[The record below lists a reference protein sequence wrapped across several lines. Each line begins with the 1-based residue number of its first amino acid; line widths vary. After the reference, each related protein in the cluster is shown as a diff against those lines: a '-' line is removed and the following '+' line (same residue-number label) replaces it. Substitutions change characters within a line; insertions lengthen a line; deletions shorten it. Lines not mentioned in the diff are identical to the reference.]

1 MTDQMNNQPRKARG
15 HSKALMITTSFYGLL
30 YLLFIIFEAGTPAS
44 LKAVFVPSDLEEFV
58 IKLLFLLFVVGYI
71 AVWKNEGIGGA
82 IFILWYVGMWVLG
95 LLIAVQDRDTSI
107 VLGFPLFVLS
117 ILFVVRW
124 YKKRSVE
131 RVSTAT

>member
-1 MTDQMNNQPRKARG
+1 
-15 HSKALMITTSFYGLL
+15 
-30 YLLFIIFEAGTPAS
+30 
-44 LKAVFVPSDLEEFV
+44 
-58 IKLLFLLFVVGYI
+58 LLFLLFVVGYI